1 MKYIISNKVKRDII
15 NELGEEYKDII
26 IEKVLAD
33 TMEVDVDQVNV
44 AELMRIDVSVK
55 TKIRQEKRVEKR
67 NRLFR
72 ITTSIGLL
80 YTVFGFTVLIFRSF
94 ERANITDNVTMIGL
108 LLSVFGMVMSALSM
122 LMKTLPVT
130 TYISRKHYTESDNMY
145 EIINEWKEIEALL
158 KELVPEKAISYREMA
173 NVLVNSNMI
182 STQDADTIIRLLSL
196 RNTIVH
202 EKEMPLS
209 NYEIRRLLSLSNQV
223 IEKLR
228 RIL

>member
-80 YTVFGFTVLIFRSF
+80 YTVFGFTVFIFRSF